1 MIKILEKKERA
12 LGTKLFIKGERCS
25 SSKCAMVKRPYR
37 PGQHNKKFRKISEY
51 GRQLAE
57 KQKIRFSYGLKE
69 KEIKQYFVLANKSNE
84 PTDIAFI
91 KLLEKRLDNV
101 VFRLGL
107 APSRR
112 VARQLVS
119 HGHIKVNKKKTT
131 IPSFIVKLN
140 DEIVLDVKK
149 ESPLIKDLDS
159 RLKNYKMPLWF
170 DFDKEKLIGKVL
182 VEPKDIDIVFD
193 LNLIINY
200 YSR

>member
-12 LGTKLFIKGERCS
+12 LGTRLFIKGERCS
-25 SSKCAMVKRPYR
+25 SPKCVMVKRPYR
-37 PGQHNKKFRKISEY
+37 PGQHSKRFRKVSEY

-69 KEIKQYFVLANKSNE
+69 KETKQYFVLADKSSE
-84 PTDIAFI
+84 STDVAFI

-131 IPSFIVKLN
+131 ISSFIVKLN
-140 DEIVLDVKK
+140 DEIMLDVKS
-149 ESPLIKDLDS
+149 ESNFIKDLDN
-159 RLKNYKMPLWF
+159 RLKNYKIPSWL
-170 DFDKEKLIGKVL
+170 DLDKEKLTGKVL
-182 VEPKDIDIVFD
+182 TEPKDVDIVFD
-193 LNLIINY
+193 LNLVINY
-200 YSR
+200 YSK